1 MKVCAISDLHGKLP
15 KIEKCDVVLI
25 AGDIVPLY
33 LQFKMS
39 SSTVWFLND
48 FVEWIKELPCK
59 QVYMVAG
66 NHDFVLEQAPFIGFA
81 IEELVPHKFNYLRGG
96 QVFEIPFG
104 DNTYTI
110 YGTPYCHQF
119 GEWAFMETEAWLQ
132 GYYYNIPY
140 KIDIILSHDTPH
152 LGDLDLLPDGKHV
165 GGLSLA
171 NAIKEK
177 KPRYVFCGHLHECKD
192 KYLKLGRTEI
202 YNVSILDDKY
212 SKRYQ
217 PTYVEI

>member
-15 KIEKCDVVLI
+15 KIEDCDIVLI
-25 AGDIVPLY
+25 AGDVVPLY
-33 LQFKMS
+33 LQYKMS

-59 QVYMVAG
+59 YVYMVAG
-66 NHDFVLEQAPFIGFA
+66 NHDFVLEKAPFIGFA
-81 IEELVPHKFNYLRGG
+81 IEELTNHKFNYMKGG
-96 QVFEIPFG
+96 QVFEIPFE
-104 DNTYTI
+104 DKIYTI

-119 GEWAFMETEAWLQ
+119 REWAFMETEGWLK
-132 GYYYNIPY
+132 GYFYNIPY
-140 KIDIILSHDTPH
+140 HVDIILSHDTPY
-152 LGDLDLLPDGKHV
+152 LGDLDLLPNGKHV

-171 NAIKEK
+171 EAIKEK
-177 KPRYVFCGHLHECKD
+177 HPKYVFCGHLHECKD
-192 KYLKLGRTEI
+192 KYLELDGTKI

-212 SKRYQ
+212 RMRYQ

>member
-15 KIEKCDVVLI
+15 KIEECDVVLI

-66 NHDFVLEQAPFIGFA
+66 NHDFVLEKAPFIGYA
-81 IEELVPHKFNYLRGG
+81 IEELVPYKFNYLKGG
-96 QVFEIPFG
+96 QVYEIPFE

-119 GEWAFMETEAWLQ
+119 GEWAFMETEGWLQ
-132 GYYYNIPY
+132 GYFYNIPY
-140 KIDIILSHDTPH
+140 KIDIILSHDTPY
-152 LGDLDLLPDGKHV
+152 LGDLDLLPNGKHV

-212 SKRYQ
+212 HMRYQ